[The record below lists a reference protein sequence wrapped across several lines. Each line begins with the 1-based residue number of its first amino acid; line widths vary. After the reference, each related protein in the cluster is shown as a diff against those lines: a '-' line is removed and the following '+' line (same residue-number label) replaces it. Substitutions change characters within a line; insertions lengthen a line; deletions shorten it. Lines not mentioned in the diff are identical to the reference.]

1 LAVEVSTTFR
11 LSGRKRQEKIGKKGK
26 VKGVRGEEGGIVV
39 SRSLL
44 SVVYAP
50 RGGTKKSGLQ
60 GTREKEESGGRYM
73 TTTNGKIGKM

>member
-1 LAVEVSTTFR
+1 M
-11 LSGRKRQEKIGKKGK
+11 
-26 VKGVRGEEGGIVV
+26 RGEEGGIVV

-50 RGGTKKSGLQ
+50 RGGTKKSALQ
-60 GTREKEESGGRYM
+60 GTREKEESGGGM